1 MREFIS
7 IREFEV
13 FEKDLQQILLRGK
26 GDEKFEK
33 IIKEKFFVSVPNK
46 NLTIVQNE
54 DFLFSKQTF
63 DQWSIILLNDKKDD
77 EIHKIISEIN
87 SNEDMLASNYSY
99 GQVYFEVGGNKRNF
113 YLNKLTHFD
122 LRSKIFKQSTVA
134 QTLIARIDCTIY
146 NLGEK
151 YLISCNK
158 SYEDYFKERLMD
170 STIY

>member
-1 MREFIS
+1 MKEFIS

-33 IIKEKFFVSVPNK
+33 IIKEKFFVSAPNK
-46 NLTIVQNE
+46 NLAIVQNE
-54 DFLFSKQTF
+54 DFLFSKQSF

-99 GQVYFEVGGNKRNF
+99 GQVYFEVSGNKRNF

>member
-1 MREFIS
+1 MKEFIS

-26 GDEKFEK
+26 GDGKFEK

-46 NLTIVQNE
+46 NLAIVQNE
-54 DFLFSKQTF
+54 DFLFSKQSF

>member
-1 MREFIS
+1 MKEFIS

-54 DFLFSKQTF
+54 DFLFSKQSF

-99 GQVYFEVGGNKRNF
+99 GQVYFEVSGNKRNF

>member
-1 MREFIS
+1 MKELIS

-13 FEKDLQQILLRGK
+13 FEKDFQQILLRGK

-33 IIKEKFFVSVPNK
+33 VIQEKFLDSAPNENLSIIK
-46 NLTIVQNE
+46 NE
-54 DFLFSKQTF
+54 YFLFAKQSF
-63 DQWSIILLNDKKDD
+63 DQWSIIFLNKKKHN
-77 EIHKIISEIN
+77 EFNKIISDIN
-87 SNEDMLASNYSY
+87 SNEEMLASDYSY
-99 GQVYFEVGGNKRNF
+99 GQVYFEVTGNKRNF

-122 LRSKIFKQSTVA
+122 LRPKVFKKFSVA
-134 QTLIARIDCTIY
+134 QTLVARIDCTIY

-158 SYEDYFKERLMD
+158 SFEDYFKKRLMD

>member
-1 MREFIS
+1 MKELIS

-26 GDEKFEK
+26 GDGKFEK

-46 NLTIVQNE
+46 NLAIVQNE
-54 DFLFSKQTF
+54 DFLFSKQSF

-99 GQVYFEVGGNKRNF
+99 GQVYFEVSGNKRNF

-122 LRSKIFKQSTVA
+122 LRSKTFKQSTVA

>member
-1 MREFIS
+1 MKELIS

-33 IIKEKFFVSVPNK
+33 IIKEKFFISVPNK
-46 NLTIVQNE
+46 NLAIVQNE
-54 DFLFSKQTF
+54 DFLFSKQSF
-63 DQWSIILLNDKKDD
+63 DQWSIILLSDKKDD

>member
-1 MREFIS
+1 MKEFIS

-33 IIKEKFFVSVPNK
+33 IIKEKFFISVPNK
-46 NLTIVQNE
+46 NLAIVQNE
-54 DFLFSKQTF
+54 DFLFSKQSF

-99 GQVYFEVGGNKRNF
+99 GQVYFEVSGNKRNF

>member
-1 MREFIS
+1 MKEFIS

-33 IIKEKFFVSVPNK
+33 IIKEKFFISVPNK
-46 NLTIVQNE
+46 NLAIVQNE
-54 DFLFSKQTF
+54 DFLFSKQSF

>member
-1 MREFIS
+1 MKEFIS

-33 IIKEKFFVSVPNK
+33 IIKEKFFISVPNE
-46 NLTIVQNE
+46 NLAIVQNE
-54 DFLFSKQTF
+54 DFLFSKQSF

>member
-1 MREFIS
+1 MKEFIS

-33 IIKEKFFVSVPNK
+33 IIKEKFFISVPNK
-46 NLTIVQNE
+46 NLAIVQNE
-54 DFLFSKQTF
+54 DFLFSKQSF

-99 GQVYFEVGGNKRNF
+99 GQVYFEVSGNKRNF

-122 LRSKIFKQSTVA
+122 LRSKIFKQLTVA